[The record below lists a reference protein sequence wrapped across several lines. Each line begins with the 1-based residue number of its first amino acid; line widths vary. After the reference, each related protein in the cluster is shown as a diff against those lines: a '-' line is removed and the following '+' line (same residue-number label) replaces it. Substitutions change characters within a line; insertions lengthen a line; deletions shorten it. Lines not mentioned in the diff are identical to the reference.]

1 MTKSAKKDLSVVIYK
16 KLYDRMPDHATS
28 FLDVAA
34 AVAYDM

>member
-1 MTKSAKKDLSVVIYK
+1 MTKSVKKDLSVVIYK
-16 KLYDRMPDHATS
+16 KYTIGCPTMQHL